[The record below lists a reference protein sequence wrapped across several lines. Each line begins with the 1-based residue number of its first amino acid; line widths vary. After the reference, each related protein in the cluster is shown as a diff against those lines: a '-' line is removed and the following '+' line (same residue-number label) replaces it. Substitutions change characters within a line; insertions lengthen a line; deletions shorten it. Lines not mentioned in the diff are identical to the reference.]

1 MPAYRPLLSRCG
13 RSLTRS
19 HPVFMEWP
27 DGAAAAAAQRRRGEG
42 GSHVEMALASPRA
55 LALEDLHFENSF
67 ASLGEAFVER
77 RRPEGVP
84 GSRLVAFSADAAA
97 LIGLREAEA
106 SRPEFT
112 ALASGNA
119 LVRGMEPVAG
129 MYGGH
134 QFGVWAGQLG
144 DGRAILLGEVR
155 GADGSPWELQLK
167 GAGKTAFS
175 RFADGRAVIRS
186 TVREFL
192 ASEAMDAL
200 GVPTTRALSMAAGD
214 EPVLRERV
222 ERAAT
227 VIRMAPSFVRF
238 GNFEIFHYRKQH
250 EHVRTLGDYVIGRF
264 FPEAGEGE
272 DRYARFFASVVER
285 TAALMAHWKAV
296 GFAHG
301 VMNTDNFSILGLT
314 LDYGPYGFME
324 EYEPGWICNHSD
336 ETGRYAFDR
345 QPTIGLWNCYALAEA
360 LSSLL
365 SKDEIEAALKSYEH
379 IYRATFLRLLRA
391 KLGLPDERDDDADL
405 ALELFRLLEARRVDW
420 TNFWRALSHD
430 DARALALLGEDESSR
445 AWFARYAERVAPDP
459 RDDAARRAAMRA
471 VNTKYVLRNW
481 VAQEA
486 IEACEAGDDTLV
498 RTALAVLRA
507 PFDEHPEHERWA
519 GPAPPQYRSLS
530 VSCSS

>member
-1 MPAYRPLLSRCG
+1 
-13 RSLTRS
+13 
-19 HPVFMEWP
+19 MEWP

-200 GVPTTRALSMAAGD
+200 GVPTTRALAMTAGD

-227 VIRMAPSFVRF
+227 VIRMAPTFVRF
-238 GNFEIFHYRKQH
+238 GSFEIFHYRKQH
-250 EHVRTLGDYVIGRF
+250 AEVQALADYVTARF
-264 FPEAGEGE
+264 FPGAGDGD
-272 DRYARFFASVVER
+272 DRYARFFGDVVER
-285 TAALMAHWKAV
+285 TARLMARWQAV

-324 EYEPGWICNHSD
+324 AYEPHFICNHTD
-336 ETGRYAFDR
+336 EMGRYAFDA

-360 LSSLL
+360 LSSLIAKSDL
-365 SKDEIEAALKSYEH
+365 QAALARYEPA
-379 IYRATFLRLLRA
+379 YRAEFMELVRA
-391 KLGLPDERDDDADL
+391 KLGFADARDGDPDL
-405 ALELFRLLEARRVDW
+405 VLELMKLLEARRVDW
-420 TNFWRALSHD
+420 TNFWRALSAGDGQALAMLGD
-430 DARALALLGEDESSR
+430 DATSRGWLALYALRVQHDPRGED
-445 AWFARYAERVAPDP
+445 
-459 RDDAARRAAMRA
+459 ARRAAMRA
-471 VNTKYVLRNW
+471 VNPKYVLRNW
-481 VAQEA
+481 VAQQA

-498 RTALAVLRA
+498 RDVLAVMRA
-507 PFDEHPEHERWA
+507 PYDEHPEHAAWA
-519 GPAPPQYRSLS
+519 APAPAQYANLS

>member
-1 MPAYRPLLSRCG
+1 MAIAPP
-13 RSLTRS
+13 
-19 HPVFMEWP
+19 
-27 DGAAAAAAQRRRGEG
+27 RGK
-42 GSHVEMALASPRA
+42 
-55 LALEDLHFENSF
+55 ALEDLRFENSF
-67 ASLGEAFVER
+67 AALGETFSEHR
-77 RRPEGVP
+77 TPTGIP
-84 GSRLVAFSADAAA
+84 GARLVAFSPDAAA
-97 LIGLREAEA
+97 LVDLRPGEET
-106 SRPEFT
+106 RPEFAGLT
-112 ALASGNA
+112 SGNA
-119 LVRGMEPVAG
+119 LVRGMKPVSAL
-129 MYGGH
+129 YGGH

-144 DGRAILLGEVR
+144 DGRAILLGEVANGDAR
-155 GADGSPWELQLK
+155 WELQLK
-167 GAGKTAFS
+167 GGGLTAFS
-175 RFADGRAVIRS
+175 RFADGRAVVRS

-238 GNFEIFHYRKQH
+238 GNFEIFHYRGQH
-250 EHVRTLGDYVIGRF
+250 DHVKTLADYVIGRF
-264 FPEAGEGE
+264 FPEAGGGE
-272 DRYARFFASVVER
+272 DRYARFFASVVQR
-285 TAALMAHWKAV
+285 TAALMAHWQAV

-345 QPTIGLWNCYALAEA
+345 EPTIGLWNCYALAEA

-365 SKDEIEAALKSYEH
+365 SKEQIEATLQSYQDV
-379 IYRATFLRLLRA
+379 YRATFLRLLRA
-391 KLGLPDERDDDADL
+391 KLGVLGERDDDADL
-405 ALELFRLLEARRVDW
+405 SLELFRMLEARRADW

-430 DARALALLGEDESSR
+430 DARALAVLGEDESSR
-445 AWFARYAERVAPDP
+445 AWFARYAERVAGDP
-459 RDDAARRAAMRA
+459 RGDAARRAAMRA
-471 VNTKYVLRNW
+471 VNPKYVLRNW

-486 IEACEAGDDTLV
+486 IAACEEGDDSIV
-498 RTALAVLRA
+498 RTALEVLRA
-507 PFDEHPEHERWA
+507 PFGEHPEHDRWA
-519 GPAPPQYRSLS
+519 QPAPPQYRSLS